1 MFAGFLARIFY
12 KFEKFARDNRR
23 SEAEMKEHLKQHQLN
38 LKSFEELK
46 SDKISGRSKPPA
58 WACVRYL

>member
-1 MFAGFLARIFY
+1 MFAGFLARIFC

-23 SEAEMKEHLKQHQLN
+23 SEAELKEHLKQHQLN

-46 SDKISGRSKPPA
+46 SDKISGTPA
-58 WACVRYL
+58 WARVRYL